1 MFLWDST
8 IIIIIPAVILALV
21 AQIMVKS
28 AFSKWSKVPAR
39 SGYSGAQTA
48 QFLLRAGTV
57 SLGTRGAGLGAVAI
71 QPASGFLSDHYNPA
85 NQTLNLSPEVYEGRS
100 IAALAIAAH
109 ETGHAFQHATGYG
122 ALALRS
128 ILVPAATAGQ
138 LSWLLFIVG
147 MFARIPIIQNVAIW
161 IFAGATLFTFVTL
174 PVEFNASS
182 RAKALLQQSG
192 LVAADEMR
200 GVNAVLN
207 AAALTYVAAAL
218 MAALNLLRM
227 ILLRRD

>member
-8 IIIIIPAVILALV
+8 IIILIPAIILGII
-21 AQIMVKS
+21 AQARVSS
-28 AFSKWSKVPAR
+28 AFKRWSQVPAR
-39 SGYSGAQTA
+39 SGYSGAQIA
-48 QFLLRAGTV
+48 QYLLRQGTV
-57 SLGTRGAGLGAVAI
+57 QLGEKGAVLGTVGIRAAN
-71 QPASGFLSDHYNPA
+71 GFLSDHYNPA
-85 NQTLNLSPEVYEGRS
+85 NETLNLSPEVYEGRS

-109 ETGHAFQHATGYG
+109 ETGHAYQHATGYA

-128 ILVPAATAGQ
+128 LLVPAAQAGQ
-138 LSWLLFIVG
+138 LCWLLFIIG
-147 MFARIPIIQNVAIW
+147 LFARTPLLQNVAIW
-161 IFAGATLFTFVTL
+161 IFAGATLFTFATL

-182 RAKALLQQSG
+182 RAKVMLQQSG
-192 LVAADEMR
+192 LVAAEEMP

-218 MAALNLLRM
+218 MAAMQLLRM